1 MLQTSEAPI
10 YSDHELDFSKVREF
24 LGLQLSILAKLIGVS
39 PSTLKNK
46 KVSAETRT
54 RATSVVKIVHHLW
67 ELSGH
72 DENKARRWLNEPK
85 DRLLG
90 LTPVEFMQINPK
102 KNVPVIEQDLRK
114 QRFGEA
120 MGA

>member
-39 PSTLKNK
+39 SSTLKNK